1 MNKQFLILLYKSMSL
16 FCILASMLTSL
27 PTLSL
32 ASTQFA
38 FSPTQVIQT
47 AIAYGQVNRIQVTS
61 GEIIEVVG
69 DENQYQLYWS
79 GDYRNLFIAPRAPA
93 GKTIELSLVLAGGR
107 VQDIR
112 FTVVKTAA
120 QTIFINTSEGGASQ
134 SPDLNNRT
142 TSLLPKALK
151 REISAMMRAMAACK
165 DMAGK
170 YYVINAKRMV
180 LRNQQMTINQTRAYR
195 YLELSGAVL
204 TVQNTSGKALQLQ
217 EQDFKSLFKDTIAI
231 SIETDLLKPRAKSR
245 VFVMTRSNDD
255 E

>member
-1 MNKQFLILLYKSMSL
+1 MIQKFQRFKLLLSSL
-16 FCILASMLTSL
+16 LVF
-27 PTLSL
+27 LSL
-32 ASTQFA
+32 AMTATASTQFT
-38 FSPTQVIQT
+38 FSPTKTIQT

-61 GEIIEVVG
+61 GEIMEVVG

-79 GDYRNLFIAPRAPA
+79 GDYRNLFIAPRAPV

-120 QTIFINTSEGGASQ
+120 QTIFINTSEEGTHL
-134 SPDLNNRT
+134 SPDLNNRSI
-142 TSLLPKALK
+142 SLLPNALK
-151 REISAMMRAMAACK
+151 REISAMMRAMIAGK
-165 DMAGK
+165 DTSGK
-170 YYVINAKRMV
+170 YYVINAKRTV

-204 TVQNTSGKALQLQ
+204 IVKNTSGKVLQLK
-217 EQDFKSLFKDTIAI
+217 EQDFKSIFKDTIAI
-231 SIETDLLKPRAKSR
+231 SIETDFLKPRTKSR
-245 VFVMTRSNDD
+245 VFVMTRNNDD

>member
-93 GKTIELSLVLAGGR
+93 GETIELSLVLAGGR
-107 VQDIR
+107 VQDMR

-120 QTIFINTSEGGASQ
+120 QTIFINTSEGGASP
-134 SPDLNNRT
+134 SPDLSNGI
-142 TSLLPKALK
+142 TSLLPNALK
-151 REISAMMRAMAACK
+151 REISAMMRAMIASK
-165 DMAGK
+165 DMNGK
-170 YYVINAKRMV
+170 YYIIDAKRTV
-180 LRNQQMTINQTRAYR
+180 LKNGQMTINQTSAYR
-195 YLELSGAVL
+195 YLDLNGAILS
-204 TVQNTSGKALQLQ
+204 VQNTSGKLLKLSK
-217 EQDFKSLFKDTIAI
+217 EDFKSIFRDTVAI
-231 SIETDLLKPRAKSR
+231 SIEAGSLKPRAKSR
-245 VFVMTRSNDD
+245 VFVITRSSN
-255 E
+255 EQ